1 VSVVAIGGLFPR
13 GEDAPFCV
21 HHAGHGKFKLFPSR
35 MTGSVCRGM
44 GISELMRSRR
54 WMMMGIR
61 CSLVSE
67 VAGIMTVATGS
78 MSSDTRKGNH
88 G

>member
-1 VSVVAIGGLFPR
+1 MSVVAIGGPFPP
-13 GEDAPFCV
+13 GEDGPSCV
-21 HHAGHGKFKLFPSR
+21 HHAEQGKFKLFPSQ

-44 GISELMRSRR
+44 DISELMRSRQ
-54 WMMMGIR
+54 WMMMGTR

-67 VAGIMTVATGS
+67 VADIMTVATRN

>member
-1 VSVVAIGGLFPR
+1 VSVVVSGGLFPR
-13 GEDAPFCV
+13 GEGAPSCV

-35 MTGSVCRGM
+35 MTASVCRGTD
-44 GISELMRSRR
+44 ISQLTKSRH
-54 WMMMGIR
+54 WMTMGIR

-67 VAGIMTVATGS
+67 VAGIMTVATRS
-78 MSSDTRKGNH
+78 MLSDMRKGND

>member
-1 VSVVAIGGLFPR
+1 MSVVVSGGLFRR
-13 GEDAPFCV
+13 GEGAPSCV
-21 HHAGHGKFKLFPSR
+21 HHAEQGKFKLFPSR

-44 GISELMRSRR
+44 DISELMRSRR
-54 WMMMGIR
+54 WMTMGTR

-67 VAGIMTVATGS
+67 VADIMTVATRS
-78 MSSDTRKGNH
+78 MSSDTRKGND

>member
-1 VSVVAIGGLFPR
+1 VSVVATGGLFPP
-13 GEDAPFCV
+13 GEGAPSCV

-35 MTGSVCRGM
+35 MTGNVCRGM
-44 GISELMRSRR
+44 DISELMKSRH
-54 WMMMGIR
+54 WMTMGTR

-67 VAGIMTVATGS
+67 VADIMTVATRS
-78 MSSDTRKGNH
+78 MSSDTRKGND